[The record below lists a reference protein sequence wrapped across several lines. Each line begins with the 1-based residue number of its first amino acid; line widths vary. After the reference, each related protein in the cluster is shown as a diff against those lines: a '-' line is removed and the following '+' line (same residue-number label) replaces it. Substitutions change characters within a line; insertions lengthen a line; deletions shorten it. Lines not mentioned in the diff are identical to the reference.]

1 MPVPESYVTEIEQ
14 KMKKSVEATRHE
26 FTLIRTGRANP
37 AMLEDIKVS
46 AYGSE
51 MPLQHVAGVTVPDPR
66 QLLIT
71 PFDKNTLGAIEKAIQ
86 KSELNLTPNND
97 GTAIRINIPPLTEER
112 RKEFIKQLHKK
123 AETGH
128 AAIRNVRHDA
138 NNHLKTLTKNKECS
152 EDEEKRAH
160 DRIQKMTDQ
169 YIVEIDKATK
179 QKEQELLE
187 V

>member
-1 MPVPESYVTEIEQ
+1 MSVQDILNEAET

-37 AMLEDIKVS
+37 SMLEHVIVS
-46 AYGSE
+46 AYGADL
-51 MPLQHVAGVTVPDPR
+51 PLQQVASVTVPDPR

-71 PFDKNTLGAIEKAIQ
+71 PFDRNTLGAIEKGIQ
-86 KSELNLTPNND
+86 KSDVNLTPNND
-97 GTAIRINIPPLTEER
+97 GAAIRLIIPPLTEER

-123 AETGH
+123 AEAGH
-128 AAIRNVRHDA
+128 AAMRNIRHEA
-138 NNHLKTLTKNKECS
+138 NNHLKALTKNKECS
-152 EDEEKRAH
+152 EDEERRAL
-160 DRIQKMTDQ
+160 DKVQKLTDQ
-169 YIVEIDKATK
+169 YIAEIDRASH

>member
-1 MPVPESYVTEIEQ
+1 MIPDLIREAED

-46 AYGSE
+46 YYGSDL
-51 MPLQHVAGVTVPDPR
+51 PIQQVASVTVPDPR

-71 PFDKNTLGAIEKAIQ
+71 PFDKNALAAIEKAIQ

-123 AETGH
+123 AEAGH
-128 AAIRNVRHDA
+128 AAVRNVRHDV
-138 NNHLKTLTKNKECS
+138 NNHLKAMTKAKECS
-152 EDEEKRAH
+152 EDEEKRALEKV
-160 DRIQKMTDQ
+160 QKLTDQ

-179 QKEQELLE
+179 QKEQELME